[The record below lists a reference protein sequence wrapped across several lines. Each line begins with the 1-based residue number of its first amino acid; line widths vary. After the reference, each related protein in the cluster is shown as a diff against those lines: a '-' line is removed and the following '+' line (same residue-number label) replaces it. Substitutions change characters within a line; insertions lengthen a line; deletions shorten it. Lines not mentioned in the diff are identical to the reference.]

1 MGSDLAA
8 TAHVVLTR
16 QESRWIAPTGYE
28 HMVDEANPTKRT
40 LTPEAMTHLEAL
52 VQAEPVL
59 GNAFRLMND
68 ASLLFDG
75 GRYSSTVALAVL
87 CMEEIGKYLLALWS
101 KNSALTYDKR
111 RLHQSKQ
118 LAIAALFVSDR
129 MRQEAYKRN
138 VDFSDLGSHEKM
150 KVLVEAIRSAI
161 DKESFFAGTVNSG
174 VIQVIK
180 HSGIYYD
187 QEYVQK
193 GLEPGKITDENA
205 TEMMHMCSRAFMVL
219 TEPKSIGLAADI
231 YPLLEN
237 RPQKQPV

>member
-1 MGSDLAA
+1 MADDASP
-8 TAHVVLTR
+8 R
-16 QESRWIAPTGYE
+16 R
-28 HMVDEANPTKRT
+28 RT
-40 LTPEAMTHLEAL
+40 LTPEAMGYLEKL
-52 VQAEPVL
+52 IRTEPIL

-68 ASLLFDG
+68 ASFLFEG

-87 CMEEIGKYLLALWS
+87 CMEEIGKYLLSLWS
-101 KNSALTYDKR
+101 NNSAFTYDKR

-150 KVLVEAIRSAI
+150 SVLAEAIRFAI

-174 VIQVIK
+174 VIQIIK

-187 QEYVQK
+187 EEYVQK
-193 GLEPGKITDENA
+193 GIEPGKITGDNA
-205 TEMMHMCSRAFMVL
+205 TEMMQMCSRAFMVL
-219 TEPKSIGLAADI
+219 TEPKSVGLAADV
-231 YPLLEN
+231 YPLLER
-237 RPQKQPV
+237 RPQKPPT